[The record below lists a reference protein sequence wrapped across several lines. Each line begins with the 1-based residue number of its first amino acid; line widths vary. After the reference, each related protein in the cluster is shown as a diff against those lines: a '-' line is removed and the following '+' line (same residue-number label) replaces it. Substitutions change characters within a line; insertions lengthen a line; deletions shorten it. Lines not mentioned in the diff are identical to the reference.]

1 MPGTW
6 TLGTY
11 GQAGAHGK
19 SRTTGGES
27 QIRIC
32 LIKAGSP
39 EESVL
44 QEGSADTAPGR
55 PQCGQSWGSR
65 SAVACALL
73 WTWMVMLP
81 RVLRIIHMEYF
92 HLKGPQTGSAHRYRA
107 EANTVAS
114 ETPRKYSSKDDDVK
128 ITITHKEK
136 EKLGQK
142 AVRSDSDVII

>member
-32 LIKAGSP
+32 FIKAGSP

-55 PQCGQSWGSR
+55 LQCGQSWGSR

-73 WTWMVMLP
+73 WTWLVMLP
-81 RVLRIIHMEYF
+81 RVLWIIHMEYF
-92 HLKGPQTGSAHRYRA
+92 HLKGPRLAVHTGIGQRQTLWPQRVP
-107 EANTVAS
+107 ANTV
-114 ETPRKYSSKDDDVK
+114 PRNMMSK
-128 ITITHKEK
+128 
-136 EKLGQK
+136 
-142 AVRSDSDVII
+142 